1 MTSYHERLLETQ
13 LNDPEF
19 REAYERARAECPAI
33 PGELTLYVCEVCG
46 QFATDS
52 DEVPH
57 VFGPH
62 LLSDSAPL
70 TAITYDR
77 RTA

>member
-1 MTSYHERLLETQ
+1 MSDYHKRLLEEQ
-13 LNDPEF
+13 LNDPLF
-19 REAYERARAECPAI
+19 REAYERAQSVCPPI

-62 LLSDSAPL
+62 LLNKPAPL
-70 TAITYDR
+70 TTITYDR
-77 RTA
+77 RTT